1 MKQKKHSI
9 TKAGLEALKSE
20 QEALL
25 NKRID
30 AVTRLDTARRQGD
43 LSENSEYHAAKEAL
57 SWVDR
62 RLAELEILIK
72 TASVVSDSTN
82 GQIGLGT
89 TVTIESNGQNLTY
102 TLVGEYEADISAQ
115 KISSVSP
122 LGAALLGKKIGDL
135 AQIKTPGGEKTYKI
149 ISLT

>member
-1 MKQKKHSI
+1 MKLKKHSI
-9 TKAGLEALKSE
+9 TEGGLKALKTE
-20 QEALL
+20 QVSLL
-25 NKRID
+25 TKRIE
-30 AVTRLDTARRQGD
+30 AVNRLDTARRQGD

-57 SWVDR
+57 SWVDG

-72 TASVVSDSTN
+72 TASVVGNGTE

-89 TVTIESNGQNLTY
+89 TVMLESNGQTITY

-135 AQIKTPGGEKTYKI
+135 AQIKTPGGEKSYKI

>member
-1 MKQKKHSI
+1 MKLKKHFI
-9 TKAGLEALKSE
+9 TGAGLEALKSE
-20 QEALL
+20 QESLL

-30 AVTRLDTARRQGD
+30 AVNRLDTARRQGD

-57 SWVDR
+57 SWVDG

-72 TASVVSDSTN
+72 TASVVGNGTE

-89 TVTIESNGQNLTY
+89 TVMLESNGQTITY

-135 AQIKTPGGEKTYKI
+135 AQIKTPGGEKSYKI

>member
-1 MKQKKHSI
+1 MKLKKHSI
-9 TKAGLEALKSE
+9 TEGGLEALKTE
-20 QEALL
+20 QVSLL
-25 NKRID
+25 TKRIE
-30 AVTRLDTARRQGD
+30 AVNRLDTARRQGD

-57 SWVDR
+57 SWVDG

-72 TASVVSDSTN
+72 TASVVGNGTE

-89 TVTIESNGQNLTY
+89 TVMLESNGQTITY

-135 AQIKTPGGEKTYKI
+135 AQIKTPGGEKSYKI